1 VATEE
6 WEVSIEFLRRVAT
19 IEWEVS
25 NVENVTSLR
34 PATNWVEATTMKR

>member
-25 NVENVTSLR
+25 N
-34 PATNWVEATTMKR
+34 AMTMKRSWKV

>member
-1 VATEE
+1 MATEE

-25 NVENVTSLR
+25 RRV
-34 PATNWVEATTMKR
+34 ATIEWEVSNATTMKR